1 MKKFLLTLLGVAA
14 LCGLS
19 PHHAAAAQTDHS
31 AKTFTITI
39 NANAYNNGYI
49 WAGKRVKAA
58 QPNINDAEN
67 KSDLTI
73 DETDPVIQLS
83 ASPSNAYGFGQIQFK
98 QAKNEDILTL
108 DFDFSKCSKDESSPV
123 KNTNQLS
130 ASQMNFGPK
139 TSTTPSAAMMLSM
152 GENKTI
158 KKVVITFDPNKAGL
172 VGIGKSASFDEY
184 VASVRSL
191 GSSDKSSTF
200 ICTPDLGYASGN
212 YRYINGVTYE
222 ASGLYGSSEPLC
234 LQMLKSTDFGVLVIK
249 KIEVTYYDNSDGWVP
264 KYDTSLNFG
273 RAYGDPIYYQDGDAT
288 EWTEA
293 TGTSRIHLNGATVKV
308 KIGKAVTTFTR
319 PSNATT
325 SQHTVTIDPAKY
337 WVMTTKGVSFYT
349 TLDPEYSANE
359 GINEAYGIKYYLSDY
374 ASTGISA
381 AIATNNL
388 TKPTGALTTSGDL
401 ITGLTK
407 AEGLTAANSTFTVV
421 AAPTKDPWEA
431 YTENN
436 IKNGTSPAFGF
447 EQLTISFTSKDE
459 PVRQTP
465 MLPTAT
471 IPSDAVLSPTTGI
484 YNMLNDINVTVGP
497 NPKDTYTEAKV
508 YYIIG
513 DTPLDH
519 KTFDK
524 SKATLNENTDIHIDK
539 DCTLSIRSYADVD
552 GTEVASAV
560 TNYQFKKVETVT
572 LTKAA
577 QLLDKANEGKL
588 VRLNFPLQ
596 ILASGHLDAD
606 PTTFNIYARDTLD
619 NAIRLVTRVTDA
631 INSISTDKEK
641 RLLPGLAF
649 KATSSTRIDNGNNY
663 QIFCPS
669 GGAVGTLQF
678 VNDRPVIVLK
688 DEAEGIDNFEYCYSG
703 AAVKY
708 YDVMKNNAKAF
719 ARGTFISNPRDKISA
734 DDYGKNIFIRATYSK
749 ADKTFIPLGGTEP
762 IDYRLTTADGWLN
775 HFATALIIAPNIATL
790 ADGDYGVVGLVE
802 YDSEKDSY
810 YIMPRAV
817 TALPARPKVTPVPTN
832 NGTQIVETTSN
843 GDDAAT
849 TVIKM
854 VSYQMQVQLEG
865 AASTS
870 QYYYY
875 SFVNNT
881 TGAPSDNYTQ
891 GSTSAKVQS
900 ISSLTFDEEKK
911 TIYTFALQNCDNTQT
926 PLVVSEPFTLTVVD
940 VISTAPVFNSIAEV
954 KQELSGKSADELKDK
969 YYKVASK
976 MVVLGF
982 DDTNKYMYLRDAESD
997 GYIVAYSKKGWDYT
1011 DYRFVHG
1018 SFHDGTTSRS
1028 IYNNPRIGDQIT
1040 EVTFTPKDESGVAI
1054 ADVSGLEGKF
1064 VPGNIYTVGYQYG
1077 YIKGH
1082 SYSGVDKNNDPD
1094 KTIWGDLEY
1103 AEPMYKNHMER
1114 LGAPIR
1120 KDLCYDA
1127 SNEADAAKLTFDDS
1141 NIADYVAINNVKL
1154 TANEDTD
1161 PVFSTT
1167 GLGTNLEIDWSLL
1180 PAAESTAALA
1190 EDGDETEEPA
1200 AKDVKAEIIKAYN
1213 DAKTEGKDIY
1223 FNIQGHIFKNAD
1235 ASGYAL
1241 KIKDYS
1247 ITEAAPLPTVKVT
1260 AEGNEIVAT
1269 PDADDAS
1276 KLAASFIKTVSV
1288 SSPDAE
1294 LEDADFEI
1302 LMSING
1308 GEYEAYDAAKLAGFD
1323 THNTTVAFKC
1333 PLRPGYLAGD
1343 RITTLTLS
1351 KDASDVNTLAEMAGG
1366 DNANDLY
1373 HFRSHL
1379 KVVAAAEGTVMAADK
1394 EGNLAVVAAA
1404 PAEAEEGKYLADIV
1418 LVRNSKNTASLH
1430 EIDADAELLD
1440 EDESYAIATPAPA
1453 TLFGVTVAE
1462 GNATDA
1468 EGNIYTID
1476 PTFAA
1481 IPEGDAEAW
1490 KLTGYVLADDND
1502 KPVIYLTASQ
1512 AIDRVALP
1520 VITPAEAAF
1529 LDKTTVSITC
1539 DTEGAAIEYSL
1550 DGGKTWNPYTG
1561 AFDATASGEILARA
1575 TADDM
1580 LPSHE
1585 AKASVVREYL
1595 SGDVTITVDEQEALT
1610 VITITGPAGAAI
1622 YYSLDGTA
1630 EKLYNGPL
1638 TLTNDTQAV
1647 INGQIKAYALES
1659 GKRPGA
1665 ESVKDYQIK
1674 FKPEVTGIDGV
1685 GADQEAGSVRVEGNS
1700 IIVPEGAQTFDI
1712 AGRRVNPQGLP
1723 RGIYIVRLASGKAVK
1738 AVVK

>member
-1 MKKFLLTLLGVAA
+1 MKRFLLTLLGVAA

-19 PHHAAAAQTDHS
+19 PHHAAAQAL
-31 AKTFTITI
+31 KTAEFTVNYI
-39 NANAYNNGYI
+39 NGVY
-49 WAGKRVKAA
+49 AGKRVKAA
-58 QPNINDAEN
+58 TDATAGTTDFTLDEN
-67 KSDLTI
+67 
-73 DETDPVIQLS
+73 DPVIQLT
-83 ASPSNAYGFGQIQFK
+83 AAPTGTDGYGFGLIQ
-98 QAKNEDILTL
+98 LTDTKTKSEKL
-108 DFDFSKCSKDESSPV
+108 TINF
-123 KNTNQLS
+123 NYAHAATGTNPTW
-130 ASQMNFGPK
+130 GK
-139 TSTTPSAAMMLSM
+139 TSQLVGQTLKIFPAGANTKPSVAFSLSM
-152 GENKTI
+152 GEQKYIT
-158 KKVVITFDPNKAGL
+158 KVVFKLNYFSTGGSNTVSGDNFIAPIESLESFTASPTVKYDSKTGSGGYYNTITYTVD
-172 VGIGKSASFDEY
+172 
-184 VASVRSL
+184 
-191 GSSDKSSTF
+191 
-200 ICTPDLGYASGN
+200 
-212 YRYINGVTYE
+212 
-222 ASGLYGSSEPLC
+222 GLYGSVDPLC
-234 LQMLKSTDFGVLVIK
+234 FQALQTTKSDPYITIE
-249 KIEVTYYDNSDGWVP
+249 KITVSYYDNSDGWMP

-431 YTENN
+431 YTANN

-719 ARGTFISNPRDKISA
+719 ARGTFISNPRDRISA

-954 KQELSGKSADELKDK
+954 KQELSGKSADELKDQ
-969 YYKVASK
+969 YYKVAAN

-982 DDTNKYMYLRDAESD
+982 DPTEQYMYLRDAESD
-997 GYIVAYSKKGWDYT
+997 GYIVAYTKNKWSNTASPFIQGTNKTYT
-1011 DYRFVHG
+1011 TFSYFK
-1018 SFHDGTTSRS
+1018 
-1028 IYNNPRIGDQIT
+1028 NPRIGDQIT
-1040 EVTFTPKDESGVAI
+1040 EMTFTPVEMGGVI
-1054 ADVSGLEGKF
+1054 VADLSGLEGKQTATG
-1064 VPGNIYTVGYQYG
+1064 VNAKYDWG

-1082 SYSGVDKNNDPD
+1082 CYSYTDVNKDPD
-1094 KTIWGDLEY
+1094 KSIWGELELL
-1103 AEPMYKNHMER
+1103 EPMYKNHMER

-1190 EDGDETEEPA
+1190 EESDEAEEPA
-1200 AKDVKAEIIKAYN
+1200 VKDVKAEIIKAYN

-1223 FNIQGHIFKNAD
+1223 FNIQGHIFKNAT
-1235 ASGYAL
+1235 ATGYAL

-1308 GEYEAYDAAKLAGFD
+1308 GEYEAYDAVKLAGFD

-1351 KDASDVNTLAEMAGG
+1351 KDAADVNTLAEMAGG
-1366 DNANDLY
+1366 DNANNLY
-1373 HFRSHL
+1373 HFRKHL

-1404 PAEAEEGKYLADIV
+1404 PAEAEEGKHLADIV

-1430 EIDADAELLD
+1430 EIDADAKLLD
-1440 EDESYAIATPAPA
+1440 EDESYAIATPAPD

-1462 GNATDA
+1462 GNTYA
-1468 EGNIYTID
+1468 ID

-1520 VITPAEAAF
+1520 VINPAEAAF

-1539 DTEGAAIEYSL
+1539 ATEGATIEYSL

-1610 VITITGPAGAAI
+1610 VITINGPEGAAI
-1622 YYSLDGTA
+1622 YYSLDGAA

-1685 GADQEAGSVRVEGNS
+1685 EADQEAGSVRVEGNS

>member
-1 MKKFLLTLLGVAA
+1 MKRFLLTLLGVAA

-19 PHHAAAAQTDHS
+19 PHPAAAQ
-31 AKTFTITI
+31 ALKTAEFTVNYI
-39 NANAYNNGYI
+39 NGVY
-49 WAGKRVKAA
+49 AGKRVKAA
-58 QPNINDAEN
+58 TDATAGTTDFTLDEN
-67 KSDLTI
+67 
-73 DETDPVIQLS
+73 DPVIQLT
-83 ASPSNAYGFGQIQFK
+83 AAPTGTDGYGFGLIQ
-98 QAKNEDILTL
+98 LTDTKTKSEKL
-108 DFDFSKCSKDESSPV
+108 TINF
-123 KNTNQLS
+123 NYAHAATGTNPTW
-130 ASQMNFGPK
+130 GK
-139 TSTTPSAAMMLSM
+139 TSQLVGQTLKIFPAGANTKPSVAFSLSM
-152 GENKTI
+152 GEQKYIT
-158 KKVVITFDPNKAGL
+158 KVVFKLNDFSTGGSNTVSGDNFIAPIESLESFTASPTVKYDSKTGSGGYYNTITYTVD
-172 VGIGKSASFDEY
+172 
-184 VASVRSL
+184 
-191 GSSDKSSTF
+191 
-200 ICTPDLGYASGN
+200 
-212 YRYINGVTYE
+212 
-222 ASGLYGSSEPLC
+222 GLYGSVDPLC
-234 LQMLKSTDFGVLVIK
+234 FQALQTTKSDPYITIE
-249 KIEVTYYDNSDGWVP
+249 KITVSYYDNSDGWMP

-431 YTENN
+431 YTANN

-719 ARGTFISNPRDKISA
+719 ARGTFISNPRDRISA

-817 TALPARPKVTPVPTN
+817 TALPTRPKVTPVPTN

-849 TVIKM
+849 TVATKCRYSWKEQPQRHSTIITALSTTRQERRAITIHKAA
-854 VSYQMQVQLEG
+854 QVQKFNQYPRSHSTKRRKQYTHSRCKIATTLKRRSLS
-865 AASTS
+865 ANRSLSQSSTS
-870 QYYYY
+870 
-875 SFVNNT
+875 
-881 TGAPSDNYTQ
+881 
-891 GSTSAKVQS
+891 
-900 ISSLTFDEEKK
+900 
-911 TIYTFALQNCDNTQT
+911 
-926 PLVVSEPFTLTVVD
+926 
-940 VISTAPVFNSIAEV
+940 
-954 KQELSGKSADELKDK
+954 
-969 YYKVASK
+969 
-976 MVVLGF
+976 
-982 DDTNKYMYLRDAESD
+982 
-997 GYIVAYSKKGWDYT
+997 
-1011 DYRFVHG
+1011 
-1018 SFHDGTTSRS
+1018 
-1028 IYNNPRIGDQIT
+1028 
-1040 EVTFTPKDESGVAI
+1040 
-1054 ADVSGLEGKF
+1054 
-1064 VPGNIYTVGYQYG
+1064 
-1077 YIKGH
+1077 
-1082 SYSGVDKNNDPD
+1082 
-1094 KTIWGDLEY
+1094 
-1103 AEPMYKNHMER
+1103 
-1114 LGAPIR
+1114 
-1120 KDLCYDA
+1120 
-1127 SNEADAAKLTFDDS
+1127 
-1141 NIADYVAINNVKL
+1141 
-1154 TANEDTD
+1154 
-1161 PVFSTT
+1161 
-1167 GLGTNLEIDWSLL
+1167 
-1180 PAAESTAALA
+1180 
-1190 EDGDETEEPA
+1190 
-1200 AKDVKAEIIKAYN
+1200 
-1213 DAKTEGKDIY
+1213 
-1223 FNIQGHIFKNAD
+1223 
-1235 ASGYAL
+1235 
-1241 KIKDYS
+1241 
-1247 ITEAAPLPTVKVT
+1247 
-1260 AEGNEIVAT
+1260 
-1269 PDADDAS
+1269 
-1276 KLAASFIKTVSV
+1276 
-1288 SSPDAE
+1288 
-1294 LEDADFEI
+1294 
-1302 LMSING
+1302 
-1308 GEYEAYDAAKLAGFD
+1308 
-1323 THNTTVAFKC
+1323 
-1333 PLRPGYLAGD
+1333 
-1343 RITTLTLS
+1343 
-1351 KDASDVNTLAEMAGG
+1351 
-1366 DNANDLY
+1366 
-1373 HFRSHL
+1373 
-1379 KVVAAAEGTVMAADK
+1379 
-1394 EGNLAVVAAA
+1394 
-1404 PAEAEEGKYLADIV
+1404 
-1418 LVRNSKNTASLH
+1418 
-1430 EIDADAELLD
+1430 
-1440 EDESYAIATPAPA
+1440 
-1453 TLFGVTVAE
+1453 
-1462 GNATDA
+1462 
-1468 EGNIYTID
+1468 
-1476 PTFAA
+1476 
-1481 IPEGDAEAW
+1481 
-1490 KLTGYVLADDND
+1490 
-1502 KPVIYLTASQ
+1502 
-1512 AIDRVALP
+1512 
-1520 VITPAEAAF
+1520 
-1529 LDKTTVSITC
+1529 
-1539 DTEGAAIEYSL
+1539 
-1550 DGGKTWNPYTG
+1550 
-1561 AFDATASGEILARA
+1561 
-1575 TADDM
+1575 
-1580 LPSHE
+1580 
-1585 AKASVVREYL
+1585 
-1595 SGDVTITVDEQEALT
+1595 
-1610 VITITGPAGAAI
+1610 
-1622 YYSLDGTA
+1622 
-1630 EKLYNGPL
+1630 
-1638 TLTNDTQAV
+1638 
-1647 INGQIKAYALES
+1647 
-1659 GKRPGA
+1659 
-1665 ESVKDYQIK
+1665 
-1674 FKPEVTGIDGV
+1674 
-1685 GADQEAGSVRVEGNS
+1685 
-1700 IIVPEGAQTFDI
+1700 
-1712 AGRRVNPQGLP
+1712 
-1723 RGIYIVRLASGKAVK
+1723 
-1738 AVVK
+1738 

>member
-1 MKKFLLTLLGVAA
+1 MKQLLLTLLGVAA

-19 PHHAAAAQTDHS
+19 PHPAAAQEHS
-31 AKTFTITI
+31 PVTKTYTVTKSNFT
-39 NANAYNNGYI
+39 NGLVSM
-49 WAGKRVKAA
+49 GKRVKGALEGATNTADYTLSDSESITPTDIPTGQDAHGYGQYLIKSAA
-58 QPNINDAEN
+58 DDDDP
-67 KSDLTI
+67 LTI
-73 DETDPVIQLS
+73 DFDFSNCSTTPKNENPAWYQNTSYINTSIYTYTGAKLKISLSDKKRIKSIQIQTNMYGNNLNKALQAYKKNIKCIKDFSSDVEDDRFTLS
-83 ASPSNAYGFGQIQFK
+83 AVNLDNDGITVKYESSRIYGDEP
-98 QAKNEDILTL
+98 NLTL
-108 DFDFSKCSKDESSPV
+108 DFV
-123 KNTNQLS
+123 N
-130 ASQMNFGPK
+130 
-139 TSTTPSAAMMLSM
+139 
-152 GENKTI
+152 
-158 KKVVITFDPNKAGL
+158 
-172 VGIGKSASFDEY
+172 
-184 VASVRSL
+184 
-191 GSSDKSSTF
+191 
-200 ICTPDLGYASGN
+200 PDGY
-212 YRYINGVTYE
+212 YH
-222 ASGLYGSSEPLC
+222 
-234 LQMLKSTDFGVLVIK
+234 LQIR
-249 KIEVTYYDNSDGWVP
+249 KIIVQYYDNSDGWMP
-264 KYDTSLNFG
+264 KYDNTMK
-273 RAYGDPIYYQDGDAT
+273 YGKNYADVIYYKDDDAT
-288 EWTEA
+288 DWTEA
-293 TGTSRIHLNGATVKV
+293 TGSERIKLNGATVKTR
-308 KIGKAVTTFTR
+308 IGNAMTTFTR
-319 PSNATT
+319 PASPKPN
-325 SQHTVTIDPAKY
+325 QPTVIIDPVRKIIGA
-337 WVMTTKGVSFYT
+337 TIGVTFYT
-349 TLDPEYSANE
+349 TLDPDYSASDD
-359 GINEAYGIKYYLSDY
+359 INEAYSVEYQLNNY
-374 ASTGISA
+374 AATGTSA
-381 AIATNNL
+381 TYANSNVTA
-388 TKPTGALTTSGDL
+388 PTGAIGGTAPVISA
-401 ITGLTK
+401 ITNVAGLD
-407 AEGLTAANSTFTVV
+407 ASNSTYTVKASISYDPFNTGTY
-421 AAPTKDPWEA
+421 AATTDQ
-431 YTENN
+431 
-436 IKNGTSPAFGF
+436 KNGLDMAFGF
-447 EQLTISFTSKDE
+447 DGLKIRYTSKIAPPVQLPMVPEVTISSG
-459 PVRQTP
+459 
-465 MLPTAT
+465 
-471 IPSDAVLSPTTGI
+471 AVQSNTGI
-484 YNMLNDINVTVGP
+484 YNLFKDLKVTAAHNAACIYP
-497 NPKDTYTEAKV
+497 EAKI
-508 YYIIG
+508 YYIFG
-513 DTPLDH
+513 DTQLDD

-524 SKATLNENTDIHIDK
+524 SKATLVGEDPIVVTGDGY
-539 DCTLSIRSYADVD
+539 LSIRSYATVD
-552 GTEVASAV
+552 GNEICSGVA
-560 TNYQFKKVETVT
+560 TYQFKKIESIRFSN
-572 LTKAA
+572 AG
-577 QLLDKANEGKL
+577 QLLDKANNGKL
-588 VRLNFPLQ
+588 VYLDFPIQ
-596 ILASGHLDAD
+596 TLASGTYTAD
-606 PTTFNIYARDTLD
+606 PNTYIVYARDTTGTPLKFVSRM
-619 NAIRLVTRVTDA
+619 NAKVTTASKAWPGAAFQATAGRVFT
-631 INSISTDKEK
+631 
-641 RLLPGLAF
+641 
-649 KATSSTRIDNGNNY
+649 
-663 QIFCPS
+663 QIPFIPA
-669 GGAVGTLQF
+669 GGAVGQLSFDDQGH
-678 VNDRPVIVLK
+678 PYILLK
-688 DEAEGIDNFEYCYSG
+688 DEANDIDYFDYCYAG
-703 AAVKY
+703 AYKRY
-708 YDVMKNNAKAF
+708 TDIFKDNIAKGLKF
-719 ARGTFISNPRDKISA
+719 VTDTYICNPIEKFSA
-734 DDYGKNIFIRATYSK
+734 DDYGKIVYIK
-749 ADKTFIPLGGTEP
+749 AKYTKTGNLFHYADDTQ
-762 IDYRLTTADGWLN
+762 IDVRLTTATGFISQIPN
-775 HFATALIIAPNIATL
+775 NTYAIPSTTALTDG
-790 ADGDYGVVGLVE
+790 ADVVITGLVE
-802 YDSEKDSY
+802 YDAEANEGNGGYYIIPRGINIAPTMPTVSIGNISNGTTLVEDSY
-810 YIMPRAV
+810 K
-817 TALPARPKVTPVPTN
+817 LN
-832 NGTQIVETTSN
+832 EEGN
-843 GDDAAT
+843 AAEAT
-849 TVIKM
+849 IKM
-854 VSYQMQVQLEG
+854 VSGKMLLQFSG
-865 AASTS
+865 AAGTTKNYFYSYYNPTS
-870 QYYYY
+870 N
-875 SFVNNT
+875 SDITGSKT
-881 TGAPSDNYTQ
+881 T
-891 GSTSAKVQS
+891 TSATLT
-900 ISSLTFDEEKK
+900 SLVFDDDRQIKI
-911 TIYTFALQNCDNTQT
+911 TINTQDCAYSQA
-926 PLVVSEPFTLTVVD
+926 PFAVSEPFTLTVTD
-940 VISTAPVFNSIAEV
+940 IISTAPGYNSIAEV
-954 KQELSGKSADELKDK
+954 KKELNGKTAEQLKDK
-969 YYKVASK
+969 YYRVDGK

-982 DDTNKYMYLRDAESD
+982 DPTYQYMYLRDAEAD
-997 GYIVAYSKKGWDYT
+997 GYIIAYTKNKWNNANFT
-1011 DYRFVHG
+1011 FVHG
-1018 SFHDGTTSRS
+1018 NYYTWTSFSTWSL
-1028 IYNNPRIGDQIT
+1028 PRIGDQIT
-1040 EVTFTPKDESGVAI
+1040 TITFTPAEMSGVMV
-1054 ADVSGLEGKF
+1054 ADLTGLEGSKYDS
-1064 VPGNIYTVGYQYG
+1064 GINQRYNWA

-1082 SYSGVDKNNDPD
+1082 SYSDYDEQNDPD
-1094 KTIWGDLEY
+1094 KTIWGELGKGN
-1103 AEPMYKNHMER
+1103 PMYKNHMER

-1200 AKDVKAEIIKAYN
+1200 VKDVKAEIIKAYN

-1223 FNIQGHIFKNAD
+1223 FNIQGHIFKNAT
-1235 ASGYAL
+1235 ATGYAL

-1260 AEGNEIVAT
+1260 AAGNEIVAT

-1308 GEYEAYDAAKLAGFD
+1308 GEYEAYDAAKLDGFD

-1366 DNANDLY
+1366 DNANNLY
-1373 HFRSHL
+1373 HFRKHL

-1468 EGNIYTID
+1468 KGNTYAID

-1512 AIDRVALP
+1512 AIHRVALP

-1610 VITITGPAGAAI
+1610 VITINGPAGAAI
-1622 YYSLDGTA
+1622 YYSLDGAA

>member
-1 MKKFLLTLLGVAA
+1 MKRFLLTLLGATL

-19 PHHAAAAQTDHS
+19 PHPAAAQEL
-31 AKTFTITI
+31 KTAEFTVNYT
-39 NANAYNNGYI
+39 NGVY
-49 WAGKRVKAA
+49 AGKRVKAA
-58 QPNINDAEN
+58 TDATAGTTDFTLDEN
-67 KSDLTI
+67 
-73 DETDPVIQLS
+73 DPVIQLT
-83 ASPSNAYGFGQIQFK
+83 AAPTGTDRYGFGLIQ
-98 QAKNEDILTL
+98 LTDTKTKSEKL
-108 DFDFSKCSKDESSPV
+108 TINF
-123 KNTNQLS
+123 NYAHAATGTNPTW
-130 ASQMNFGPK
+130 GK
-139 TSTTPSAAMMLSM
+139 TSQLDGTILNIFPAGANIKPSVAFSLSM
-152 GENKTI
+152 GEQKYIT
-158 KKVVITFDPNKAGL
+158 KVVFTLYDFYSGSTAAAGDLFIAPIESLESFTASPTVLYDSKTSSNNYHNTITYTVD
-172 VGIGKSASFDEY
+172 
-184 VASVRSL
+184 
-191 GSSDKSSTF
+191 
-200 ICTPDLGYASGN
+200 
-212 YRYINGVTYE
+212 
-222 ASGLYGSSEPLC
+222 GLYGSVDPLC
-234 LQMLKSTDFGVLVIK
+234 FQALQTTKSQSPIPIQ
-249 KIEVTYYDNSDGWVP
+249 KITVSYYDNSDGWMP

-293 TGTSRIHLNGATVKV
+293 TGTSRIHLNGTTVKV

-319 PSNATT
+319 PSNAAT

-421 AAPTKDPWEA
+421 TAPTQDPWGA
-431 YTENN
+431 YTANN

-459 PVRQTP
+459 PARQNP
-465 MLPTAT
+465 MMPTAT
-471 IPSDAVLSPTTGI
+471 IPSDAVLNPTTGI
-484 YNMLNDINVTVGP
+484 YNMLNDINVTVGL

-539 DCTLSIRSYADVD
+539 DCTLSIRSYVNID

-577 QLLDKANEGKL
+577 QLLDKVNEGKL

-619 NAIRLVTRVTDA
+619 NAIRLVTRVTEA
-631 INSISTDKEK
+631 INSISTDKDK

-649 KATSSTRIDNGNNY
+649 KATNATTIAG
-663 QIFCPS
+663 QIFCPA

-703 AAVKY
+703 VAVTY
-708 YDVMKNNAKAF
+708 TAVMKNNAKTF
-719 ARGTFISNPRDKISA
+719 VRGTFISNQRDRISA
-734 DDYGKNIFIRATYSK
+734 DDYGKNIFIRATYNK
-749 ADKTFIPLGGTEP
+749 AEKTFTPLGGTEP
-762 IDYRLTTADGWLN
+762 IDYRLTTADGWIN
-775 HFATALIIAPNIATL
+775 NYATATITAPSITSTT
-790 ADGDYGVVGLVE
+790 DGDYGVVGLVE

-810 YIMPRAV
+810 YIMPRAI
-817 TALPARPKVTPVPTN
+817 TKLPSRPKVTPVSTN
-832 NGTQIVETTSN
+832 NGTQIVKTTSD

-854 VSYQMQVQLEG
+854 VNYRMQVQLEG
-865 AASTS
+865 STGTT
-870 QYYYY
+870 QMYYY
-875 SFVNNT
+875 SYVNNT
-881 TGAPSDNYTQ
+881 TGVPDDKSVTGSASATTQ
-891 GSTSAKVQS
+891 YINPIT
-900 ISSLTFDEEKK
+900 LNEEKK
-911 TIYTFALQNCDNTQT
+911 STFTFAIQNCNNSGT
-926 PLVVSEPFTLTVVD
+926 PIVVSEPFTLTVVD

-954 KQELSGKSADELKDK
+954 KQELSGKSADELKDQ
-969 YYKVASK
+969 YYKVAAN

-982 DDTNKYMYLRDAESD
+982 DPTEQYMYLRDAESD
-997 GYIVAYSKKGWDYT
+997 GYIVAYTKNKWSNAASPFIHGTNKTYT
-1011 DYRFVHG
+1011 TFSYFK
-1018 SFHDGTTSRS
+1018 
-1028 IYNNPRIGDQIT
+1028 NPRIGDQIT
-1040 EVTFTPKDESGVAI
+1040 EITFTPVEMGGVI
-1054 ADVSGLEGKF
+1054 VADLSGLEGKQTATG
-1064 VPGNIYTVGYQYG
+1064 VNAKYDWG

-1082 SYSGVDKNNDPD
+1082 CYSYTDVNKDPD
-1094 KTIWGDLEY
+1094 KSIWGELELL
-1103 AEPMYKNHMER
+1103 EPMYKNHMER

-1180 PAAESTAALA
+1180 PAAEPTAALA

-1223 FNIQGHIFKNAD
+1223 FNIQGHIFKNAT
-1235 ASGYAL
+1235 ATGYAL

-1351 KDASDVNTLAEMAGG
+1351 KDASDVNTLAEVAGG
-1366 DNANDLY
+1366 DNANNLY

-1665 ESVKDYQIK
+1665 ESVRDYQIK